1 MQIKLPPDL
10 AAFVAANSGE
20 GTHFSTPDEFVAAVI
35 QEKRERLEAAARDP
49 ITMDSDEVIRPPQPT
64 GYLNAAE

>member
-1 MQIKLPPDL
+1 MQIKLPPHL

-35 QEKRERLEAAARDP
+35 QEKRERLEAAARNP
-49 ITMDSDEVIRPPQPT
+49 LVKASGEVIRPPHPT